1 MKYLWGIMSI
11 LCAVYSAVVYSV
23 GSGTYSFTIWLGLC
37 ALFALFSFISVNKR
51 YEKLPKAVKA
61 VSLTLILSALVVFIF
76 CQACILSHFF
86 DKGEPGLD
94 YVIVLGAQMREDGP
108 SVIYRY
114 RLEAAYKYLTENE
127 DTVCIIS
134 GGKGINESVTEG
146 EGGRDYLIAK
156 GIEEK
161 RLIAENRAMDT
172 AENIKYS
179 FEIIEGLHRDGNAQN
194 TGIDSN
200 TVIST
205 NTDIVTNTDTVA
217 NPGIGTKT
225 GIITNNF
232 HLFRGLHLAEKETG
246 SDICGIAAYTEPLYL
261 PNNMVRESF
270 GILRDY

>member
-1 MKYLWGIMSI
+1 MSI

-37 ALFALFSFISVNKR
+37 ALFALFSFISVKKR

-76 CQACILSHFF
+76 CQACVLSHFF

-114 RLEAAYKYLTENE
+114 RLEAAYTYLVENE
-127 DTVCIIS
+127 NTVCIIS
-134 GGKGINESVTEG
+134 GGKGSNESVTEG

-156 GIEEK
+156 GIDEK

-172 AENIKYS
+172 TENIKYS

-205 NTDIVTNTDTVA
+205 NTDIVTNTGIGA
-217 NPGIGTKT
+217 NSGIGTNT

-232 HLFRGLHLAEKETG
+232 HLFRGIHLAEKETG

-261 PNNMVRESF
+261 PNNMIRETF

>member
-1 MKYLWGIMSI
+1 MGKNNLSKKQRGLYPAVMKYLWGILSI
-11 LCAVYSAVVYSV
+11 LCAVYSLVVYSV
-23 GSGTYSFTIWLGLC
+23 GSGTHSFTIWLGLATLS
-37 ALFALFSFISVNKR
+37 ALFYFSSVNKI

-61 VSLTLILSALVVFIF
+61 VSLTLILAVLAVFIF

-114 RLEAAYKYLTENE
+114 RLEAAYEYLTENE
-127 DTVCIIS
+127 NTVCIIS
-134 GGKGINESVTEG
+134 GGKGNNESVTEG

-156 GIEEK
+156 GIDET

-179 FEIIEGLHRDGNAQN
+179 YEIIDSLHRGGNAQN
-194 TGIDSN
+194 TGIG
-200 TVIST
+200 T
-205 NTDIVTNTDTVA
+205 N
-217 NPGIGTKT
+217 T

-232 HLFRGLHLAEKETG
+232 HLFRGIHLAEKETG